1 MTISLDPRTHQKS
14 PPAPTNMKPRI
25 NLNLQSGDRA
35 RNIGRSYRP
44 TAQDLRSDSGLSR
57 AEVSLFVVLAGAI
70 LMAFA
75 EHARVAHHFVEQM
88 PEFAHGLA
96 TLVRNLV

>member
-1 MTISLDPRTHQKS
+1 
-14 PPAPTNMKPRI
+14 MKPRI
-25 NLNLQSGDRA
+25 NLNLHSGDRA

-57 AEVSLFVVLAGAI
+57 GELSLFVVLTGAV

-75 EHARVAHHFVEQM
+75 EHARVAHRFVEQM